1 MASFK
6 EQYLLGNVSIDELDD
21 FVSNWHKNQQGLT
34 LQNYL
39 GFDDIEYAAFVR
51 GESEIQK
58 VLENQ
63 KKKAA
68 SVLKALAKIIK

>member
-1 MASFK
+1 MTSFK

-58 VLENQ
+58 VLEIRRKKLPVSLRLWQ
-63 KKKAA
+63 K
-68 SVLKALAKIIK
+68 

>member
-1 MASFK
+1 MTSFK

-21 FVSNWHKNQQGLT
+21 FVDAWHKNQQGLT

-58 VLENQ
+58 VLEIRRKKLPVSLRLWQ
-63 KKKAA
+63 K
-68 SVLKALAKIIK
+68 